1 MTRPISA
8 HSADIHCAVVAFNA
22 GEWLTAHL
30 GFEAIWLQ
38 VRGDE
43 LKGLIQV
50 CNAVHQLHLHIYTAP
65 RRTLRRA
72 VELLQSVGE
81 GETGIDLERLCVA
94 VAHVQAVIPDTLE
107 TGMPAPANW
116 QLPAIRME
124 WRVQQ

>member
-30 GFEAIWLQ
+30 AFEAVWLQ

-50 CNAVHQLHLHIYTAP
+50 CNALHLLHLQLYTAP
-65 RRTLRRA
+65 QRNLRRA
-72 VELLQSVGE
+72 VELLQAVGA
-81 GETGIDLERLCVA
+81 GETGIDLERLCTAVVA
-94 VAHVQAVIPDTLE
+94 VHAAIPVALE